1 MAKGA
6 ISWTRK
12 TDAGDR
18 VEISVH
24 HLGGQWTFYSRE
36 RRPEDWQVV
45 PNPPLEDW
53 LELLDAIERR
63 IGRQLI
69 KPEEATRLK
78 KLILERYPNAELTV

>member
-1 MAKGA
+1 MAKGE

-12 TDAGDR
+12 TDTGDR
-18 VEISVH
+18 VEISVR

-63 IGRQLI
+63 IGRQLM
-69 KPEEATRLK
+69 KPEEAERMK
-78 KLILERYPNAELTV
+78 KVILERFPEADLPG